1 MEKGIVIAGSGGQG
15 ILFLGRLIAYSAMLS
30 GMEVTWFP
38 SYGAEM
44 RGGTANCTVVISDEM
59 IGSPVISRIDYLIV
73 FNEQS
78 FKKFFPRLKDD
89 GMVFLD
95 STNMREEMF
104 KKDNRIVRV
113 PSTGLSAS
121 TGNPKLAN
129 MVMLGAFLKKT
140 GMLSL
145 ESMIDALNEI
155 TPVSR
160 KSTINTNIELIR
172 KGMVFI
178 GEDKKSFS
186 I

>member
-15 ILFLGRLIAYSAMLS
+15 ILFLGRLIAHSAMLS

-59 IGSPVISRIDYLIV
+59 VGSPVISKIDYLIV

-78 FKKFFPRLKDD
+78 FKKFFPRLKDE

-95 STNMREEMF
+95 STNM
-104 KKDNRIVRV
+104 KDEIMKDKRIICV
-113 PSTGLSAS
+113 PSIGLSAS

-140 GMLSL
+140 GIVSI
-145 ESMIDALNEI
+145 ESVIDALNEI
-155 TPVSR
+155 TSVSR
-160 KSTINTNIELIR
+160 RSTINTNIELIR
-172 KGMVFI
+172 KGMDFI
-178 GEDKKSFS
+178 GEDKKSGCL
-186 I
+186 